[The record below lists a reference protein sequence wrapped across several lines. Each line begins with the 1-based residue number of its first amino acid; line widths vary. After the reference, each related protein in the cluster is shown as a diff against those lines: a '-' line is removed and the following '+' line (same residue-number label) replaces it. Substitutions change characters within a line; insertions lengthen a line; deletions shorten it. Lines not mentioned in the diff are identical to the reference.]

1 MPFGLR
7 TSERQALRNRC
18 LKGLR
23 DGMQDETKRG
33 KRPESAGSDNVSP
46 PEQSRKRGKVRF
58 LPFRHA
64 GRRRRA
70 FMECMTPPLRI
81 APAIISL
88 YEMGEAPMG
97 RIIIHPHALSHGLS
111 EEQIRYAWISF
122 VRKQRRSAPNEDHVA
137 AIGCDPGGVAIQMV
151 GVVIAGG
158 IMIYHAMTPP
168 TRKLMAELGPQRR
181 RRR

>member
-1 MPFGLR
+1 M
-7 TSERQALRNRC
+7 EC
-18 LKGLR
+18 K
-23 DGMQDETKRG
+23 TKR
-33 KRPESAGSDNVSP
+33 SAGNDRRAREATTFPRRNKAGNAA
-46 PEQSRKRGKVRF
+46 KRGKVRF

-97 RIIIHPHALSHGLS
+97 RIIIIHPHALSHGLS
-111 EEQIRYAWISF
+111 EEQIRYTWISF
-122 VRKQRRSAPNEDHVA
+122 VRKQRRSAPSEDHVA

-168 TRKLMAELGPQRR
+168 ARKLMAELSLQRR